1 MGKTEKGEIPLLEKN
16 DVVSEKKSDEKN
28 LEGNINQGV
37 AIFVI
42 HEHDATRLHWDLR
55 LQIGGVLRSW
65 AVPKE
70 PPVDIGVKRLA
81 IQVEDHPLE
90 YGNFE
95 GVIPEGTYGAGT
107 VKIFDKGEFK
117 LIEEN
122 EKGLTFELKGKKM
135 IGKYSL
141 IKFKGDKQWLF
152 FKRR

>member
-1 MGKTEKGEIPLLEKN
+1 MGKIEKGEIPLLEKN

-28 LEGNINQGV
+28 LEDNISQGV
-37 AIFVI
+37 TIFVI

>member
-1 MGKTEKGEIPLLEKN
+1 MDGVEKRDIPLLDKNDMMSEKN
-16 DVVSEKKSDEKN
+16 SDEKN
-28 LEGNINQGV
+28 LVDNIGQEA

-70 PPVDIGVKRLA
+70 PPVDTGVKRLA

-90 YGNFE
+90 YGDFE

-117 LIEEN
+117 LVEEN
-122 EKGLTFELKGKKM
+122 EKGLTFELRGKKM
-135 IGKYSL
+135 VGKYSL
-141 IKFKGDKQWLF
+141 IRFKGDKQWLF
-152 FKRR
+152 FKRK